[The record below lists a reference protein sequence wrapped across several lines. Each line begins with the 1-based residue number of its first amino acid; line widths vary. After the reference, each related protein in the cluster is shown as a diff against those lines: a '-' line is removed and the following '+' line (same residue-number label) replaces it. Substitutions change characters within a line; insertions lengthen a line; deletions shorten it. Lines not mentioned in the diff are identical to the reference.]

1 MRSLRRHKVRR
12 KGKAARR
19 FNKSFHRTK
28 KPNLKRGVM
37 RGGYRF

>member
-1 MRSLRRHKVRR
+1 MRRSKIVR

-19 FNKSFHRTK
+19 FNKGVHRTK
-28 KPNLKRGVM
+28 KPNMSRGVM

>member
-1 MRSLRRHKVRR
+1 MRRFKVSR
-12 KGKAARR
+12 KGRAARK

-28 KPNLKRGVM
+28 KPNMSRGVM